1 MGTENVPTLLSCY
14 FGNTSNFQEETMVK
28 NISIF
33 LVGLFAGIC
42 AVFVPRMVAMLNG
55 GHADVQYWDPEYIML
70 GLAFSLIIGGV
81 TVIFEQN
88 KQKTAAE
95 TFMTALGIPALLAGA
110 LNSGYA
116 GNNLGELQTV
126 NQRLNESLA
135 QKSNIPIEKGVT
147 NVVPLEATPPNSYS
161 PISRS
166 GFSLISDAH
175 AGDGPPTNEGLKLGI
190 RVEQTP
196 YLIVLKKF
204 NTKEE
209 ALKSAAEL
217 RKMFPQATAVQSNQS
232 FFVIEGNKP
241 LSKSDALLKAI
252 DLQSRT
258 GVNPSLLQAK

>member
-1 MGTENVPTLLSCY
+1 
-14 FGNTSNFQEETMVK
+14 MVK